1 MSTLDQKSTSGIPFD
16 PLDMNNYKVEK
27 LKKADKAGFER
38 MMEIWGGPLAILV
51 FVLIYFVADITFLN
65 EINTEGLKEDALKR
79 FTDLGNEKFVRINY
93 AMLAIFAASIIL
105 WITESVPS
113 YLTSLLVIIAM
124 VLTGVTT
131 EKVAYAQLG
140 HPVMWLNILSFVL
153 ASMLVTTRVAKR
165 FALWF
170 VLKFGKNA
178 FGVFFS
184 FIIINIV
191 MLRKI

>member
-1 MSTLDQKSTSGIPFD
+1 
-16 PLDMNNYKVEK
+16 
-27 LKKADKAGFER
+27 

-178 FGVFFS
+178 FGVFLVLLLSILFYLFLYRQPLPS
-184 FIIINIV
+184 RPFFYRF
-191 MLRKI
+191 LWS

>member
-165 FALWF
+165 
-170 VLKFGKNA
+170 
-178 FGVFFS
+178 
-184 FIIINIV
+184 
-191 MLRKI
+191 